1 MRDEFLNETLFTS
14 LMQARQALEQWRDHN
29 QLRPHSSIGWLAP
42 AVYASQF
49 FPPPGQ
55 GAALRNG
62 SAPWPAAISVY
73 DGNNRQTLAAT
84 G

>member
-1 MRDEFLNETLFTS
+1 MRDEFLK
-14 LMQARQALEQWRDHN
+14 QARQALEQWRDHN

-55 GAALRNG
+55 ALRAAM
-62 SAPWPAAISVY
+62 APRLGPRLYPCMMAITA
-73 DGNNRQTLAAT
+73 RL
-84 G
+84 